1 MLADI
6 FYNILKGYLA
16 LVIIW
21 AVTLVTVLIILL
33 KRKDVS
39 MPEKI
44 FWAVIIFIA
53 PVIGLIFYLIF
64 GLRGRQK
71 LLPKTE
77 KNPPSS

>member
-1 MLADI
+1 MYLDI
-6 FYNILKGYLA
+6 LSDVLRGYLV

-21 AVTLVTVLIILL
+21 LITLIMVLVILL
-33 KRKDVS
+33 KRKDTDPVH
-39 MPEKI
+39 KL

-64 GLRGRQK
+64 GLRKRQK

-77 KNPPSS
+77 KHSPSA